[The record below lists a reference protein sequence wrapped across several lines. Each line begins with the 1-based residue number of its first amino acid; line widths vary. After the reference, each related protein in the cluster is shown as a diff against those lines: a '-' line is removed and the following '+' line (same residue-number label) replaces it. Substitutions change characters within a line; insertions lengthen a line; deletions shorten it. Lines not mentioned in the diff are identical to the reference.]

1 MINSTVPVYADKWW
15 FCSGGAETG
24 GTLRP
29 LCSFTVPSFEDR
41 SYRITSLTFSP
52 EGEEVLVSYSSDHLY
67 LFSVKVKTNHVSKQC
82 YAEFKKSE
90 TDIVLLLFAYLIA
103 YIIVFVTSCRNF

>member
-1 MINSTVPVYADKWW
+1 MINSMVPVYADIWW

-67 LFSVKVKTNHVSKQC
+67 LFSVKVRTNHVNKQFNAKC
-82 YAEFKKSE
+82 YVELKKSE
-90 TDIVLLLFAYLIA
+90 TDLFYCWPA
-103 YIIVFVTSCRNF
+103 

>member
-1 MINSTVPVYADKWW
+1 VINSTVFNCDLCKYVVIL
-15 FCSGGAETG
+15 SGGAEAG

-52 EGEEVLVSYSSDHLY
+52 EGEEILVSYSSDHLY
-67 LFSVKVKTNHVSKQC
+67 LFSVKVIHVSRAVKC
-82 YAEFKKSE
+82 R
-90 TDIVLLLFAYLIA
+90 VL
-103 YIIVFVTSCRNF
+103 SCI

>member
-1 MINSTVPVYADKWW
+1 MEIYGVRHVPSSESFQDIWW

-52 EGEEVLVSYSSDHLY
+52 EGEDVLVSYSSDHLY
-67 LFSVKVKTNHVSKQC
+67 LFSVKVRTSYVGKQLKC
-82 YAEFKKSE
+82 YVEFKKSQ
-90 TDIVLLLFAYLIA
+90 TDIIYWWS
-103 YIIVFVTSCRNF
+103 T